1 MFVFFFHSIWMLWKV
16 SFYSVNGVLRT
27 WLDPRFITIIQW
39 AGRRWSK
46 EKEPS
51 EHFKS
56 KQQQKWDENVGSTC
70 SILLPSNKKILY
82 FQFIL
87 KIPISNNS
95 LSWLLTQSLSA
106 TKTISHYRHWFYIQY
121 TCGMLFFFLS
131 IVICLNDMH
140 HHHVA
145 PPCGTPFRQI
155 VQLDTREGV
164 FVARHGPPSAL
175 ACFIQRGS
183 IIR

>member
-1 MFVFFFHSIWMLWKV
+1 MFVCFFHSIWMLWKV

-27 WLDPRFITIIQW
+27 WLDPRCTTIIQW

-70 SILLPSNKKILY
+70 SILLPSNKKVLY

-121 TCGMLFFFLS
+121 TCMLSFFSFYSNMSQWYAPSSRSTPLRNSLS
-131 IVICLNDMH
+131 TNRSIRHQGRRLCR
-140 HHHVA
+140 
-145 PPCGTPFRQI
+145 P
-155 VQLDTREGV
+155 TRPSIS
-164 FVARHGPPSAL
+164 ARLFCPTWK
-175 ACFIQRGS
+175 
-183 IIR
+183 